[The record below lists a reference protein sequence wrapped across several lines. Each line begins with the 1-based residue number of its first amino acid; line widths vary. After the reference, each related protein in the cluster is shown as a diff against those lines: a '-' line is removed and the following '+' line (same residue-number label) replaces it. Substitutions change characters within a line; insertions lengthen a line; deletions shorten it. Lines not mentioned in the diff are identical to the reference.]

1 MTMRS
6 KGNSKSIGAA
16 IAAMTALPS
25 KALEPCALMKMMRK
39 MTIAAMTAL
48 PSKALEPCAL
58 MKMMRKMTIAAM
70 SVMGAMGSAGGATAM
85 CSLRSC

>member
-39 MTIAAMTAL
+39 MTIAAM
-48 PSKALEPCAL
+48 
-58 MKMMRKMTIAAM
+58 
-70 SVMGAMGSAGGATAM
+70 SVTGAMGSAGGATAM